1 MSQYNCFRKYFR
13 NILSAALGSI
23 TLLTAAQPGS
33 QEQQQLALFGKPG
46 TYEVSL
52 IIEPST
58 LKDALS
64 SRFPSLFNGRR
75 ECSLIPLEVARNFG
89 RAALDPSFLFKDS
102 EKRRVAGTIRDEISK
117 ISVTY
122 PAFKSL
128 VNEIDQDLIQDNLN
142 PLGLFSY
149 TFQVPALIT
158 AGLSTDPQALPQY
171 QAEVYFILKQEIERR
186 ERLLARWDS
195 FYPSIEG
202 GLTPIT
208 PANLKQLHELLR
220 TKFEQSAR
228 PLVYYP
234 VFGKSKLG
242 LATLV
247 EGYIQRVY
255 PVAIPYATEFVHGIE
270 HLPLAFTSHDYQ
282 HAYSHFNMV
291 QDRNYQ
297 ATRKILFELASVKK
311 TPSDLIPPVANF
323 MTAQSNLFED
333 TLQDLLNL
341 YFTFTLPRQGVKTV
355 KQAMVGLFY
364 LIHEEMFALPASIYR
379 VHNLDQVLE
388 IFMRPLFIESDAR
401 KREKFY
407 RQNLLQVDLITGKFD
422 LTPQQIAEALLAAGV
437 PPMDGELD
445 FKHLDNLKDQAYH
458 IDLED
463 TLTDVE
469 VNLSIEGTGN
479 YKWFV
484 KKLSYIL
491 ADSQDKLSLF
501 KAAGFDIKYP
511 TPEELHS
518 KNGHAIAIAYLEQT
532 DKGLRDCYRVL
543 RHTAAELVG
552 VVPAGETR
560 SLWQRYWDKSQAI
573 ERKFKQIIAQID

>member
-1 MSQYNCFRKYFR
+1 MSPYNCFHKYFR
-13 NILSAALGSI
+13 NVLGAALSSV
-23 TLLTAAQPGS
+23 TLLTATEPGS

-64 SRFPSLFNGRR
+64 SRFLSLFNGRK

-89 RAALDPSFLFKDS
+89 RAALDLSFSFEAS
-102 EKRRVAGTIRDEISK
+102 EHRSVASTIRDEIFKMSG
-117 ISVTY
+117 VY
-122 PAFKSL
+122 PALKAL
-128 VNEIDQDLIQDNLN
+128 LNEIDQDLVQADLN
-142 PLGLFSY
+142 PLRLFSY

-158 AGLSTDPQALPQY
+158 VGLDPQALQQC
-171 QAEVYFILKQEIERR
+171 QAEVCFILKQEIERR

-195 FYPSIEG
+195 FYPSIKG

-208 PANLKQLHELLR
+208 PASLKQLHELLR
-220 TKFEQSAR
+220 NEFEQSAR

-255 PVAIPYATEFVHGIE
+255 PVAIPYTTEFVHGIK

-291 QDRNYQ
+291 QDRSYQ
-297 ATRKILFELASVKK
+297 ATHEILFELASVKK
-311 TPSDLIPPVANF
+311 THSDLLLPVANF

-333 TLQDLLNL
+333 TLRDLLNL

-364 LIHEEMFALPASIYR
+364 SIHEEMSALPASIYS
-379 VHNLDQVLE
+379 VHNLDQVLA

-407 RQNLLQVDLITGKFD
+407 RQNLLQVDLITGNFD
-422 LTPQQIAEALLAAGV
+422 LTPQQIIEALLAAGV
-437 PPMDGELD
+437 PPMDGEVD
-445 FKHLDNLKDQAYH
+445 FKHLDDLKDQAYH

-463 TLTDVE
+463 TLIEVE
-469 VNLSIEGTGN
+469 VNLRIAGRGN

-491 ADSQDKLSLF
+491 ADSQDKLSLLRT
-501 KAAGFDIKYP
+501 AGFDIKYP
-511 TPEELHS
+511 TSEELHA
-518 KNGHAIAIAYLEQT
+518 KNGHAIAIAYLKQI
-532 DKGLRDCYRVL
+532 DKGLYDCYQVL
-543 RHTAAELVG
+543 RHTAADLVG
-552 VVPAGETR
+552 VVPAGERR